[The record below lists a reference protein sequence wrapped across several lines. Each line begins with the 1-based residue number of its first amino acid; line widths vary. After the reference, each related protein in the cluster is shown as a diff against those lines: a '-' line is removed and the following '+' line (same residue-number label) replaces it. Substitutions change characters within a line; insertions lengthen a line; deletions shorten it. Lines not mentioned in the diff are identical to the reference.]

1 MVVRLMVV
9 ISILIPL
16 VLMLTIFPV
25 KAAPIWVER
34 NFVAPN
40 KLVNEV
46 FTRSDEQSTIVIDHS
61 EWSHFLSKYASARD
75 DGLNVVDYRGVSS
88 EDAMALDAYIEMLS
102 AIDATT
108 LNKDEQLAFW
118 INMYNAVTVQL
129 IIKSEPVD
137 SIRDL
142 NKPWDRPRVTVNG
155 VFLTLNQIESG
166 IIRPVYD
173 DPRIHYAVNCASIG
187 CPNLAL
193 MAYSGSTLN
202 DMLDAGARNYINHPR
217 GVTVKGRR
225 VTASKIFGW
234 YREDFGADIQA
245 VLDHIR
251 KYADDDLK
259 AALEGRT
266 KISKYK
272 YDWNLNEPNAAS
284 AN

>member
-1 MVVRLMVV
+1 MFLRLMVV
-9 ISILIPL
+9 TLILTPL
-16 VLMLTIFPV
+16 VVVLTLFPV
-25 KAAPIWVER
+25 NAAPIWVER

-40 KLVNEV
+40 KLIDEV
-46 FTRSDEQSTIVIDHS
+46 FTRSNDQSTIVIDHS
-61 EWSHFLSKYASARD
+61 EWGRFLSKYARARD
-75 DGLNVVDYRGVSS
+75 DGLNVVDYRGVSP
-88 EDAMALDAYIEMLS
+88 EDAMALDVYIESLS
-102 AIDATT
+102 AIDVTT

-129 IIKSEPVD
+129 IIKSDPVD

-142 NKPWDRPRVTVNG
+142 NKPWDRPRVEVNG
-155 VFLTLNQIESG
+155 VSLTLNQIESG

-193 MAYSGSTLN
+193 MAYSGSTLD

-217 GVTVKGRR
+217 GVSVKGRR
-225 VTASKIFGW
+225 VIASKIFGW
-234 YREDFGADIQA
+234 YREDFGADVPA

-259 AALEGRT
+259 ASLEGRT
-266 KISKYK
+266 KISKYI
-272 YDWNLNEPNAAS
+272 YDWNLNDRNAAS
-284 AN
+284 AK